1 MDRRTISLVQRTR
14 PAQSALSPAT
24 LAREQMAQVGA
35 LVLDLAG
42 LAEGKALGGAAG
54 GFDLRHIPKLRL
66 S

>member
-1 MDRRTISLVQRTR
+1 
-14 PAQSALSPAT
+14 
-24 LAREQMAQVGA
+24 
-35 LVLDLAG
+35 VLDLAG